1 MSSVRDAAGET
12 RTCPHCKA
20 TILASATVCPACRHH
35 LRAGA
40 RVTAGA
46 PRVTMHPF
54 TVEGR
59 VRSAAGATAWEY
71 AVVLS
76 IRNDGGE
83 EIGRQVV
90 GVGAMRANESR
101 TFTLDVEVYV
111 PV

>member
-1 MSSVRDAAGET
+1 MSAVRDALGET

-20 TILASATVCPACRHH
+20 TILASASVCPACRHH
-35 LRAGA
+35 VRAGT
-40 RVTAGA
+40 RVTAGLQ
-46 PRVTMHPF
+46 RQTMHPF

-59 VRSAAGATAWEY
+59 VRGAMGATACEY

-76 IRNDGGE
+76 IRNEGGE
-83 EIGRQVV
+83 VIGRQVV
-90 GVGAMRANESR
+90 GVGAMRGDEER

>member
-1 MSSVRDAAGET
+1 MSQARDALGET
-12 RTCPHCKA
+12 RTCPHCRS
-20 TILASATVCPACRHH
+20 TILASAAVCPACRHH
-35 LRAGA
+35 VRAGT
-40 RVTAGA
+40 RVTAGP
-46 PRVTMHPF
+46 PRVTIHPF

-59 VRSAAGATAWEY
+59 VRSAAGAGAWEY

-76 IRNDGGE
+76 IRNDRGE

-90 GVGAMRANESR
+90 GVGAMRGEEGR

>member
-1 MSSVRDAAGET
+1 VSAVRDTPGET

-35 LRAGA
+35 LRAGT
-40 RVTAGA
+40 RITAGS
-46 PRVTMHPF
+46 PRLTIHPF

-59 VRSAAGATAWEY
+59 VRGAAGENAWEY

-90 GVGAMRANESR
+90 GVGAMRGNEGR